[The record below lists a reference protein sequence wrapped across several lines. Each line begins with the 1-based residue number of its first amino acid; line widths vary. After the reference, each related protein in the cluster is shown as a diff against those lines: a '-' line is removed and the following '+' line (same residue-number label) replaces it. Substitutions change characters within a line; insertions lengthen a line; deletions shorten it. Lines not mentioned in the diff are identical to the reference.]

1 MSEPGSEAAKG
12 SAKRIVG
19 AVVFVVIMAGLIG
32 IATYGGSSSN
42 SSNKQPPSA
51 AASSNDSASSSAP
64 ASNSVTINPSP
75 PGLNQPADDGKSE
88 FVVSALKCGQHYL
101 VNDNQFENA
110 TAQGQFCVLSVGIKN
125 IGSVAQTFDY
135 SAQFLNDAT
144 PSVYSA
150 SSDGTEAANP
160 SGSRCWSYA
169 SINPGVSQSCN
180 VAFDVPA
187 SFQAVGAVLHDSSV
201 SDGVKVALQ

>member
-1 MSEPGSEAAKG
+1 MSEENGKAGDVSGKKVLGLVAF
-12 SAKRIVG
+12 I
-19 AVVFVVIMAGLIG
+19 VIMGALLG
-32 IATYGGSSSN
+32 IATHSGSSSN

-51 AASSNDSASSSAP
+51 AASSADGAASSAP

-75 PGLNQPADDGKSE
+75 PGLNQPADDGKFE
-88 FVVSALKCGQHYL
+88 FVVSALKCGQHNL
-101 VNDNQFENA
+101 VNDNEFENA
-110 TAQGQFCVLSVGIKN
+110 TAQGQFCVLSVSIKN

-135 SAQFLNDAT
+135 SAQFLYDAN
-144 PSVYSA
+144 PNVYSA

-187 SFQAVGAVLHDSSV
+187 SFQAVGAVLHDASV
-201 SDGVKVALQ
+201 SDGVKVGLQ